1 MPWPSRRWSHERHA
15 PRPVTSLPPDGAS
28 RQHGPQYPESSTQ
41 RRVHDIIFEAD
52 TRAGRLF
59 DVVLLMSILASVA
72 TVLIESVP
80 HVQVRHFGT
89 LYLLE
94 WFYTILFTIEFGL
107 RLYAVRRP
115 WRYVKSFYGMV
126 DLLAILPTYVSLLIP
141 GAQALSVVRI
151 LRLLR
156 VFRILK
162 LATYLDESAELW
174 RALLLS
180 RRKITIFLLTVS
192 TIVVIVG
199 SLMHLVEGPASGFT
213 DIPTSVYWAVVTLT
227 TVGYGDIAPVTP
239 LGRFLAVLVMLMGY
253 GIIAVPTG
261 IITAELSRGAR
272 EPVTN
277 TACPDCGAEGASAGR
292 RFLSSVRSKV
302 GMTTH
307 APALRVVAPP
317 QRVLVLFAH
326 PALHHSRV

>member
-1 MPWPSRRWSHERHA
+1 
-15 PRPVTSLPPDGAS
+15 VTDSPPDGAP
-28 RQHGPQYPESSTQ
+28 REHGPQYPVSAAR
-41 RRVHDIIFEAD
+41 RRVHDIVFEAD
-52 TRAGRLF
+52 THAGRIF
-59 DVVLLMSILASVA
+59 DVVLLLSILASVA
-72 TVLIESVP
+72 IVLIESVQD
-80 HVQVRHFGT
+80 VQARYFRT

-94 WFYTILFTIEFGL
+94 WFFTVLFTIEFGL

-115 WRYVKSFYGMV
+115 WRYVRSFYGVV

-162 LATYLDESAELW
+162 LASYLNESAELW
-174 RALLLS
+174 RALILS

-199 SLMHLVEGPASGFT
+199 SLMHLVEGPDSGFT

-227 TVGYGDIAPVTP
+227 TVGYGDIAPITP

-253 GIIAVPTG
+253 GVIAVPTG
-261 IITAELSRGAR
+261 IVTAELSRGVR
-272 EPVTN
+272 DPVTN
-277 TACPDCGAEGASAGR
+277 TACADCGAEGHRPDAIFCR
-292 RFLSSVRSKV
+292 RCGAKL
-302 GMTTH
+302 T
-307 APALRVVAPP
+307 
-317 QRVLVLFAH
+317 
-326 PALHHSRV
+326 